1 MYNSNM
7 PSPAELPSSRQLIR
21 STLIALVS
29 AIVLLF
35 TVVLPS
41 EYGVDPTGIGR
52 VLGLTEMGEIKT
64 RLEQEAAEDAAAKAQ
79 PMTQQTPVTA
89 SAPQAT
95 NPTSASAPTSTDNP
109 WRDEITFTLAP
120 GQGTE
125 IKLTMAEGD
134 KAVYAWRV
142 EGGVVNYDTHGDT
155 LMKSISYAKGRGVA
169 SDEGELVAAFTGS
182 HGWFWRNRGDA
193 EVTVLLKTAGAYTH
207 IQGAK

>member
-7 PSPAELPSSRQLIR
+7 PSPAELPTTRQLIR

-52 VLGLTEMGEIKT
+52 MLGLTEMGEIKT
-64 RLEQEAAEDAAAKAQ
+64 RLEQEAAEDADAKAKPLAEQ
-79 PMTQQTPVTA
+79 ARSPAPANTP
-89 SAPQAT
+89 S
-95 NPTSASAPTSTDNP
+95 TSANL

-120 GQGTE
+120 GQGIE
-125 IKLTMAEGD
+125 IKLTMTEGD

-142 EGGVVNYDTHGDT
+142 EGGVVNYDTHGDA
-155 LMKSISYAKGRGVA
+155 LVKSISYAKGRGVA
-169 SDEGELVAAFTGS
+169 ADEGELVAAFTGS

-193 EVTVLLKTAGAYTH
+193 EVTVILKTGGTYAS
-207 IQGAK
+207 IKR

>member
-7 PSPAELPSSRQLIR
+7 PSSAELPTSGQLIR

-29 AIVLLF
+29 AILLLF

-41 EYGVDPTGIGR
+41 EYAVDPTGIGR

-79 PMTQQTPVTA
+79 PMTQQIPVAA
-89 SAPQAT
+89 SALQAT
-95 NPTSASAPTSTDNP
+95 TTVSANAPSTSTNA

-125 IKLTMAEGD
+125 IKLSMAEGD
-134 KAVYAWRV
+134 KAIYAWSV

-155 LMKSISYAKGRGVA
+155 LLKSISYAKGRGIA

-193 EVTVLLKTAGAYTH
+193 DVTVSLKTGGAYTD
-207 IQGAK
+207 IKRAK

>member
-7 PSPAELPSSRQLIR
+7 PSPAELPTSGQLIR

-41 EYGVDPTGIGR
+41 EYAVDPTGIGR

-64 RLEQEAAEDAAAKAQ
+64 RLEQEAVEDAAAKVK
-79 PMTQQTPVTA
+79 PLTQQTPVTP
-89 SAPQAT
+89 SAAQAT
-95 NPTSASAPTSTDNP
+95 NPASANAPSTSTNA
-109 WRDEITFTLAP
+109 WRDGITFTLAP

-125 IKLTMAEGD
+125 IKLSMAEGD
-134 KAVYAWRV
+134 KAIYAWRV
-142 EGGVVNYDTHGDT
+142 EGGVVNYDTHGDDR
-155 LMKSISYAKGRGVA
+155 LQSISYSKGRGVA

-193 EVTVLLKTAGAYTH
+193 DVTVSLKTGGAYAD
-207 IQGAK
+207 IKRAK

>member
-7 PSPAELPSSRQLIR
+7 PSPAELPTTRQLIR

-29 AIVLLF
+29 AFVLLF

-41 EYGVDPTGIGR
+41 EYAVDPTGIGR

-79 PMTQQTPVTA
+79 PTADQALVTA
-89 SAPQAT
+89 SAPQASSPAST
-95 NPTSASAPTSTDNP
+95 NA

-120 GQGTE
+120 GQGVE
-125 IKLTMAEGD
+125 IKLTMSEGD

-155 LMKSISYAKGRGVA
+155 LLKSISYAKGRGVA
-169 SDEGELVAAFTGS
+169 ADEGELVAAFTGS
-182 HGWFWRNRGDA
+182 HGWFWRNRGDT
-193 EVTVLLKTAGAYTH
+193 EVTVSLKTGGAYTH
-207 IQGAK
+207 IKRVK

>member
-7 PSPAELPSSRQLIR
+7 PSSAELPTTRQLIR

-41 EYGVDPTGIGR
+41 EYAVDPTGIGR

-64 RLEQEAAEDAAAKAQ
+64 RLEQEAAEDAAAKARPAAEQ
-79 PMTQQTPVTA
+79 ALVTA
-89 SAPQAT
+89 SAPHASSPALA
-95 NPTSASAPTSTDNP
+95 NAPSASTNV

-134 KAVYAWRV
+134 MAVYAWRV

-155 LMKSISYAKGRGVA
+155 RLKSISYAKGRGVA
-169 SDEGELVAAFTGS
+169 ADEGELVAAFTGS

-193 EVTVLLKTAGAYTH
+193 EVTVSLKTGGAYTH
-207 IQGAK
+207 IKRVK

>member
-1 MYNSNM
+1 M
-7 PSPAELPSSRQLIR
+7 PSPAELPTSGQLIR

-41 EYGVDPTGIGR
+41 EYAVDPTGIGR
-52 VLGLTEMGEIKT
+52 VMGLTEMGEIKT

-79 PMTQQTPVTA
+79 PMTQQTSVTA
-89 SAPQAT
+89 SASQAT
-95 NPTSASAPTSTDNP
+95 HPGSADAHTSSGNA

-120 GQGTE
+120 SQGTE

-142 EGGVVNYDTHGDT
+142 EGGVVNYDTHGDAR
-155 LMKSISYAKGRGVA
+155 LQSISYAKGRGVA

-193 EVTVLLKTAGAYTH
+193 EVTVSLQTGGDYTN
-207 IQGAK
+207 IKRAK